1 MSTALVDQRKSQI
14 LSIEEAVK
22 SLSRGKVD
30 QPTPYINTHHFAEG
44 MYVRAYYGV
53 KGSVVTS
60 QIHKNE
66 HITVLCAG
74 HCRVVSTTQDEDR
87 VDVYSDFAIMV
98 TPPMTK
104 RALYFLE
111 DTTILTIHSNPENV
125 RDMKELELNHVMDSF
140 EEKE

>member
-1 MSTALVDQRKSQI
+1 
-14 LSIEEAVK
+14 
-22 SLSRGKVD
+22 
-30 QPTPYINTHHFAEG
+30 
-44 MYVRAYYGV
+44 
-53 KGSVVTS
+53 
-60 QIHKNE
+60 
-66 HITVLCAG
+66 
-74 HCRVVSTTQDEDR
+74 VSTTQDEDR